1 LLGSNWGDVNRGIGI
16 LPMMP
21 LDHGQDAR
29 ATFLPK
35 RCADFKPLHR
45 NALQDGQMAGSRI
58 TLRVTRERARTELL
72 RISCSR
78 QRFRYVQSASMQFLR
93 NSRVNSA
100 AVAAVL
106 FFAISPLAEART
118 PKWEYLV
125 LSAGMKNRNLEQ
137 MLNARGAE
145 GWELVGFTRKDV
157 AVFKR
162 VVR

>member
-1 LLGSNWGDVNRGIGI
+1 
-16 LPMMP
+16 
-21 LDHGQDAR
+21 
-29 ATFLPK
+29 
-35 RCADFKPLHR
+35 
-45 NALQDGQMAGSRI
+45 
-58 TLRVTRERARTELL
+58 
-72 RISCSR
+72 
-78 QRFRYVQSASMQFLR
+78 MQFLR
-93 NSRVNSA
+93 NSRVKSA
-100 AVAAVL
+100 AVVSVL

-125 LSAGMKNRNLEQ
+125 VSAGMQNRNLEQ